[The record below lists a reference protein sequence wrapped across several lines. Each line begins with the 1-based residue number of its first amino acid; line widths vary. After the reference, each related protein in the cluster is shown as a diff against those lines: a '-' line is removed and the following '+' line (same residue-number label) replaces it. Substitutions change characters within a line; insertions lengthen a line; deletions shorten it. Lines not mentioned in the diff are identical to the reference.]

1 MRTVFVLA
9 VREFRDGFRNKW
21 VVATAALLAALALTL
36 SFVGN
41 APTGELAADPLELL
55 VVGLS
60 SLTTFLVPLIALLL
74 SYDAVVGEHERGT
87 LLLLLAYPVV
97 RWQVLL
103 GKFAGHVAILA
114 LATAAGYGSAGA
126 VLGFKHGFAALAG
139 WGAFA
144 ALIGTSTLL
153 GVAFL
158 ALGYLISTS
167 VRERGAAAGLAV
179 TAWLLL
185 VVIFDLALL
194 GVLVAD
200 QGKHLS
206 GSVVGALILFN
217 PADAYRVLNLTGSDK
232 IQLLSGLVG
241 LDPGARPSA
250 AALATALSAW
260 ALVPLAAACLRFSR
274 RPI

>member
-9 VREFRDGFRNKW
+9 VREFRDGFRNRW

-55 VVGLS
+55 VVSLS

-87 LLLLLAYPVV
+87 LLLLLAYPVA
-97 RWQVLL
+97 RWQVLS

-114 LATAAGYGSAGA
+114 LATAIGYGSAGA
-126 VLGFKHGFAALAG
+126 VLGIKHGFAALAG

-144 ALIGTSTLL
+144 ALIGSSTLL

-167 VRERGAAAGLAV
+167 VRERGTAAGLAV
-179 TAWLLL
+179 TVWLFL

-200 QGKHLS
+200 QGKHVG

-241 LDPGARPSA
+241 LDPGARPSSSSLA
-250 AALATALSAW
+250 AALFAW
-260 ALVPLAAACLRFSR
+260 VLVPFAAACLRFSR
-274 RPI
+274 RSI